1 MAGVTPTANRF
12 STDNN
17 YEILVPQML
26 ARGLKTLRENLVM
39 ARLSLQR
46 YDYSP
51 GQKGSTVEVPVPH
64 PLATNVVA
72 PGAVSIQPQDS
83 TPNVINIPVNQWHE
97 AAFGITDKEMVEARA
112 DAIMMQADEAMKA
125 IANKIDAYLWSVA
138 VAHLDG
144 DIARSHG
151 IPGTTPFAAKADGIG
166 DIDTALTARA
176 RLDDA
181 LAPMDDRY
189 VIMNPDAE
197 ANLLQQRRFA
207 DMSFTGRDETII
219 RGMMGERF
227 GLNWVKTQM
236 AQKHTRS
243 TASWAT
249 AAAATAGA
257 TSLSIDQTGTAF
269 QTTPEQGETFTIAGD
284 TTRYIVTTKTADKA
298 AASAAAVSV
307 SISPPL
313 ASAAADD
320 AVLTIGKS
328 YVSNIVM
335 HRDFLAF
342 VSKPQVDEESMRM
355 FRQAGNGFVES
366 VVDPVSGVAL
376 RAMLVRQHYQ
386 WRFSFDALWGAAIIR
401 DTFGRRIW
409 G

>member
-1 MAGVTPTANRF
+1 MAITNATPNRF

-39 ARLSLQR
+39 ARLSLQK

-51 GQKGSTVEVPVPH
+51 GQKGSTVEVPVPA
-64 PLATNVVA
+64 PLDTNVVA
-72 PGAVSIQPQDS
+72 PGAVSVQPQDS
-83 TPNVINIPVNQWHE
+83 VPRVINIPVDQWHE

-125 IANKIDAYLWSVA
+125 IANKIDGYLWSVA
-138 VAHLDG
+138 VDHLNLRMG
-144 DIARSHG
+144 RSHG
-151 IPGTTPFAAKADGIG
+151 VPGTTPFAAKADGIG

-207 DMSFTGRDETII
+207 DISYVGDQAGII

-236 AQKHTRS
+236 AQKFTGIS
-243 TASWAT
+243 GSWLVSG
-249 AAAATAGA
+249 AAAAGA
-257 TSLSIDQTGTAF
+257 TTLNVDQGANAF
-269 QTTPEQGETFTIAGD
+269 QNTPEAGQTFTIAGNS
-284 TTRYIVTTKTADKA
+284 TRHIVTSKTANKG
-298 AASAAAVSV
+298 ASTTAAVALT
-307 SISPPL
+307 IDPPL
-313 ASAAADD
+313 PANAADNAAITMD
-320 AVLTIGKS
+320 PR

-386 WRFSFDALWGAAIIR
+386 WRFSFDALWGASIIR
-401 DTFGRRIW
+401 EEFGRRIF